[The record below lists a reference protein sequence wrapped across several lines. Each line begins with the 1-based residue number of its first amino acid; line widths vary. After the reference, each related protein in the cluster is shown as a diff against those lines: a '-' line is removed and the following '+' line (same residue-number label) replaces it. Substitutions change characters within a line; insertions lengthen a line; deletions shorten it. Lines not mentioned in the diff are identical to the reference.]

1 MISWFNFTFAGTM
14 EEDRKIGYGRI
25 VAEGQQ
31 AVDLAADQHLVA
43 PVHSVRSDRPSD
55 QTNEPSPE
63 NSHKNPI
70 GDPAE
75 ACQG

>member
-1 MISWFNFTFAGTM
+1 MV
-14 EEDRKIGYGRI
+14 EDRKIGYGRI

-75 ACQG
+75 ACQGW

>member
-1 MISWFNFTFAGTM
+1 MV
-14 EEDRKIGYGRI
+14 EDRKIGYGRI

-55 QTNEPSPE
+55 QTNEPTRWTDSQTTAHCKKGRVGGLSNE
-63 NSHKNPI
+63 LNLS
-70 GDPAE
+70 GSE
-75 ACQG
+75 